1 MNQPVERHGKVLRL
15 LLLMSLSA
23 GLVSCGDDQAPPPSD
38 GAIQIIAETVGED
51 FDPNGYLWSVNS
63 SQGQPIGHQDTVVV
77 PALEPG
83 NYVVSLSGMEANCT
97 VPEEFNPQTI
107 TVEPVDTVDAR
118 FDVTCELLTGGDG
131 GGGDPLLRG
140 PQTR

>member
-1 MNQPVERHGKVLRL
+1 MNEPVERHGKILQL
-15 LLLMSLSA
+15 LFLVSLSA
-23 GLVSCGDDQAPPPSD
+23 AAVSCGDDQAAPETD

-51 FDPNGYLWSVNS
+51 FDPNGYLWSVNG
-63 SQGQPIGHQDTVVV
+63 SQGQLIGHQDTVVV

-97 VPEEFNPQTI
+97 VPEEANPQTI

-118 FDVTCELLTGGDG
+118 FDITCEVLGGGDG
-131 GGGDPLLRG
+131 GGGDPLLRD